1 MIFGKSF
8 SEVAGKRPGKPLT
21 NLLDKMGPFKP
32 TPAFCRMVE
41 DDFLNQ
47 NALIAQPKSH
57 FKNGLQ
63 ISLAECDPMLIK
75 EIAAKN
81 EETFPDYTVAS
92 TKLSGGFFDIAFK
105 TPNAADE
112 AAKKILKAKG
122 RFVPTVRTWWAGD
135 KNLFVGFYD
144 LPCTMFKNNLLKV

>member
-1 MIFGKSF
+1 MNFGRSF
-8 SEVAGKRPGKPLT
+8 SEVAGGKRPGKPLT
-21 NLLDKMGPFKP
+21 NSLDKMGLFKP

-41 DDFLNQ
+41 DNLLNR
-47 NALIAQPKSH
+47 NALIARPKSH
-57 FKNGLQ
+57 FKNGLR
-63 ISLAECDPMLIK
+63 INFAECDPMLIK
-75 EIAAKN
+75 EIAAAT

-122 RFVPTVRTWWAGD
+122 R
-135 KNLFVGFYD
+135 LS
-144 LPCTMFKNNLLKV
+144 LLSELGGLETKIFLLVSMTYPVLCLKTIY